1 MSNLKIPLFIEIGV
15 YYYIDDETGK
25 PVFDIDSMSQEFEE
39 KLVELETTEWETD
52 EQ

>member
-1 MSNLKIPLFIEIGV
+1 MSNLKIPLTIEIGV

-25 PVFDIDSMSQEFEE
+25 PVFDTDSMSQEFED
-39 KLVELETTEWETD
+39 KLTELETTEWETD

>member
-1 MSNLKIPLFIEIGV
+1 MPNLKIPLSITIGV